1 MAEERSMKTLKGLMF
16 LVVMTAVLSG
26 CATPNGYRGDPRG
39 SIQGYTN
46 AAIVG
51 GISGLLI
58 GDSGRAAGIG
68 AGAMMAL
75 NGVTQNTQSISRV
88 ARGGGGQQYQGRPQY
103 RDDRYYD
110 DNGDYY
116 DDGYRCRETRNFDCQ
131 EVAPGYYRPKYDPW
145 RPEARYYRD

>member
-1 MAEERSMKTLKGLMF
+1 METLKRLMF
-16 LVVMTAVLSG
+16 LVVMTAILSG

-39 SIQGYTN
+39 SVEGYAT

-75 NGVTQNTQSISRV
+75 NGATQHTQSISRV
-88 ARGGGGQQYQGRPQY
+88 ARGGGRQYQDQPQY
-103 RDDRYYD
+103 RDDGYYD
-110 DNGDYY
+110 G
-116 DDGYRCRETRNFDCQ
+116 GGCRESHNWACE
-131 EVAPGYYRPKYDPW
+131 EVSPGYYRPKYDPW
-145 RPEARYYRD
+145 RPEARYYRY